1 MYIFDNVGNILDN
14 AENIHDNVEN
24 KIHAQK
30 NPSGSAYIYDY
41 PPGKT
46 RLEGWDS

>member
-1 MYIFDNVGNILDN
+1 VYIFDN
-14 AENIHDNVEN
+14 AENIHDNVKN